1 MRTTTA
7 HGLTARRREIRS
19 SSHFQVGLAS
29 CLIFCVLLSWC
40 SSHFFS
46 SNRQFLNPHRRPLA
60 SPSLPEDNPASQMG
74 KSSDRQLQLGDQQ
87 EQQII
92 SPETSV
98 TMDVE
103 THHATMPLRLVSFN
117 IRFATNKSERVLGE
131 QPWEVRCP
139 KVCAQLRFISAG
151 HESPFLCLQESLYS
165 QLNDMQAQLGKPW
178 AHIGR
183 GRGKG
188 ETDEEF
194 SPIFYRSDTWA
205 CEHSETR
212 WLSSTP
218 ERPSRGWDAALNRIV
233 TIGLFSHRATDAK
246 VVVMSTHFDHVGVE
260 ARKNSAKLLIKF
272 ADEWSRGRDRAQPPP
287 SAVLV
292 GGDFNSQPDDEAYK
306 MMTAPGSGMSD
317 VSDLVPESKH
327 YGNRL
332 TYTSFGEPSEHPQRI
347 DFLFV
352 QEPTTAKVETFGVLA
367 NSFDDQIRF
376 SDHRPVVSDLHI
388 RIQT

>member
-7 HGLTARRREIRS
+7 HGLAAQRREIRS

-29 CLIFCVLLSWC
+29 CLLLFGVLLPSWC

-46 SNRQFLNPHRRPLA
+46 SNRQTSN
-60 SPSLPEDNPASQMG
+60 
-74 KSSDRQLQLGDQQ
+74 RQLGLGGQQ

-98 TMDVE
+98 TMGGIETE

-117 IRFATNKSERVLGE
+117 IRFATNESERVLGE

-165 QLNDMQAQLGKPW
+165 QLNDIQAQLGKPW

-194 SPIFYRSDTWA
+194 SPIFYRSDAWA

-218 ERPSRGWDAALNRIV
+218 GTPSRGWDAALNRIV

-246 VVVMSTHFDHVGVE
+246 VVVMSTHFDHVGAE
-260 ARKNSAKLLIKF
+260 ARKNSAKLLIEF
-272 ADEWSRGRDRAQPPP
+272 ADEWSRARGTAQPPP

-292 GGDFNSQPDDEAYK
+292 GGDFNCQPDDEAYK

-327 YGNRL
+327 YGNHL
-332 TYTSFGEPSEHPQRI
+332 TYTSFGESGEHPQRI